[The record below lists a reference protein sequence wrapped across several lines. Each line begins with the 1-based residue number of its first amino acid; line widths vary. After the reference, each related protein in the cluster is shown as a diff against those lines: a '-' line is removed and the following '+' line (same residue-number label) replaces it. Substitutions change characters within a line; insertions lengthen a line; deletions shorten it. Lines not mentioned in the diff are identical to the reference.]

1 MMMKNIIIF
10 SSGVLSLF
18 LASLNYAADPQV
30 PEETATQIF
39 KSAKFQKTNLGWE
52 SRCSLGNISYYGDLN
67 KDGRPD
73 AVVVDGG
80 VGCYANTGIGFYIVT
95 QQTNKQWVRIFNSH
109 GTPEFLSTLG
119 KHGWPDIA
127 INDSTKC
134 FAVYKWNGQ
143 KFQRNHFE
151 YKNQACSLGISKN

>member
-1 MMMKNIIIF
+1 MMKNIIIF

-18 LASLNYAADPQV
+18 LASLNYAAAPQV

-67 KDGRPD
+67 KDGSPD

-80 VGCYANTGIGFYIVT
+80 VGCYANTGIGFYSPGFSSPESIRLSCPDSEPAVA
-95 QQTNKQWVRIFNSH
+95 QGHSH
-109 GTPEFLSTLG
+109 RRCG
-119 KHGWPDIA
+119 
-127 INDSTKC
+127 
-134 FAVYKWNGQ
+134 
-143 KFQRNHFE
+143 
-151 YKNQACSLGISKN
+151 